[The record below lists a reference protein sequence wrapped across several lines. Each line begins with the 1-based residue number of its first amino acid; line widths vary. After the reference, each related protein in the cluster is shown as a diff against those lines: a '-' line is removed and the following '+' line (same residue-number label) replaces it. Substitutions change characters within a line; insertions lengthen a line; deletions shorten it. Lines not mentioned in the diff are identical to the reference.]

1 MLNKLKELLKRFLP
15 PPARTFH
22 QAMERVLSA
31 IDSSKRESAQ
41 ERKRLEQELTGQL
54 KVLAEENAAL
64 RKAMDDHMTQVHQQL
79 TEFAESNIREV
90 LLQELKKQHDELKA
104 QKETR
109 QQEQKKLAD
118 ILLAHSSLL
127 KEIQSNIK
135 QVERIIPDKPVYWSN
150 EFERRIVR
158 ENWGDVAARPDFAEK
173 FVRLTAGMDSQSTET
188 IIRILIRQKQYLGSE
203 VKALDIFTRA
213 EQEELRLLR
222 ENFTSEIIK
231 LSDHLFAYKNYL
243 LPINHFE
250 SSVFYF
256 KHGIAQLQTR
266 DRVGGKAIIDV
277 GGFIGDSVLVLSE
290 LSPST
295 IYTFEAVPD
304 NFMLLQKTMELNHIE
319 NVVAENLALGA
330 ESGSITVHVNGSGST
345 PIQRPGMDYKEDI
358 EVPVT
363 TLDEYV
369 KKHGID
375 IGLIKVDIEGG
386 EPAFLQGAKQTICQ
400 QKPILLISIYHNA
413 HDFFELKPLIESW
426 GLGYR
431 FSIHKPTFGSVTGEA
446 LLIAEI

>member
-1 MLNKLKELLKRFLP
+1 MLQWIKNLLRYIVP

-22 QAMERVLSA
+22 QTIERVLSA

-79 TEFAESNIREV
+79 TELAESNIRKI
-90 LLQELKKQHDELKA
+90 LLQELEKLKKQHD
-104 QKETR
+104 
-109 QQEQKKLAD
+109 
-118 ILLAHSSLL
+118 
-127 KEIQSNIK
+127 EIQSNIK
-135 QVERIIPDKPVYWSN
+135 QVERMIPDKPVYWSN

-203 VKALDIFTRA
+203 AKALDIFTRA

-222 ENFTSEIIK
+222 ENFTTEIIR
-231 LSDHLFAYKNYL
+231 LSDDLYAYRNYL

-256 KHGIAQLQTR
+256 KHGIDQLQTR
-266 DRVGGKAIIDV
+266 DRVRGKAIIDV

-363 TLDEYV
+363 TLDEYAE
-369 KKHGID
+369 KHGID

-431 FSIHKPTFGSVTGEA
+431 FSIHKPTYGNATSET
-446 LLIAEI
+446 LLLAEI